1 MELKICHIYPDAL
14 NLYGDRGNIL
24 CLRRRLEWRGVG
36 VSVTELPIG
45 ERDSLGDFD
54 LFFLGGGQDFEQQL
68 LLEDLRTGRGENIRS
83 ASEDGQTF
91 LAICGG

>member
-45 ERDSLGDFD
+45 
-54 LFFLGGGQDFEQQL
+54 
-68 LLEDLRTGRGENIRS
+68 
-83 ASEDGQTF
+83 
-91 LAICGG
+91 